1 MKICICGKGGSGKS
15 TVVTLLAH
23 AFNRIGKKV
32 IVLDSDES
40 NTSLF
45 WMLGFDHPPQPLM
58 DFLGGKK
65 KIQQKMIARF
75 SKGEDEPA
83 MSIWDMDA
91 IQSQSLPAGYSV
103 EKDGVMLIS
112 TGKIHQAM
120 EGCACPMGSV
130 SREFLKKFQTGD
142 EEVLIA
148 DMEAGIEHFGRG
160 LEAGVNGVVSVVAP
174 SLESILLAK
183 KVMELAQS
191 SGSAFYGAILNNMT
205 SKEQENQVVGRL
217 NDAGVP
223 SIGSIGFQEALQAAC
238 LAGKPLAEVMPPM
251 DLKGLVDTLLQK
263 QPDRQ
268 TA

>member
-15 TVVTLLAH
+15 TVVTLLTQT
-23 AFNRIGKKV
+23 FRGTGKKV

-45 WMLGFDHPPQPLM
+45 WMLGFDNPPQPLM

-83 MSIWDMDA
+83 MSIWDMET
-91 IQSQSLPAGYSV
+91 IQSQSMPAGYTV

-160 LEAGVNGVVSVVAP
+160 LEAGVNGVVSVVEP

-183 KVMELAQS
+183 KVMELARS
-191 SGSAFYGAILNNMT
+191 AGTAFYGAILNKMA
-205 SKEQENQVVGRL
+205 SEEQENQVLGRL

-223 SIGSIGFQEALQAAC
+223 LIGSIEFQETLQAAC
-238 LAGKPLAEVMPPM
+238 LAGKPLIGVTPSM
-251 DLKGLVDTLLQK
+251 DLRGLVDILLQK
-263 QPDRQ
+263 QEEGQ
-268 TA
+268 TR

>member
-15 TVVTLLAH
+15 TVVALLAQ
-23 AFNRIGKKV
+23 AFRYVGKKV

-40 NTSLF
+40 NTGLF

-83 MSIWDMDA
+83 MSIWELET
-91 IQSQSLPAGYSV
+91 IKSRSLPAGYAA

-130 SREFLKKFQTGD
+130 SREFLKKFQTGA

-160 LEAGVNGVVSVVAP
+160 LEAGVNGVVSVVEP

-183 KVMELAQS
+183 KVMDLAQS
-191 SGSAFYGAILNNMT
+191 AGTAFYGAILNKFS
-205 SKEQENQVVGRL
+205 SKEQEIQVVGRL
-217 NDAGVP
+217 NAAGVP
-223 SIGSIGFQEALQAAC
+223 LIGSIGFQDALQTAC
-238 LAGKPLAEVMPPM
+238 LAGKPLADLTPSM
-251 DLKGLVDTLLQK
+251 DLKGLVDILLQK
-263 QPDRQ
+263 QEGEQ
-268 TA
+268 KA

>member
-15 TVVTLLAH
+15 TVVALLTQ
-23 AFNRIGKKV
+23 AFRGTGKKV

-45 WMLGFDHPPQPLM
+45 WMLGFDKPPQSLM

-65 KIQQKMIARF
+65 KVQQKMVARS

-83 MSIWDMDA
+83 MSIWDMET
-91 IQSQSLPAGYSV
+91 IQSQSMPAGYTV

-130 SREFLKKFQTGD
+130 SRKFLKKFQTGD
-142 EEVLIA
+142 EEVLVV

-160 LEAGVNGVVSVVAP
+160 LERVSTAWSVWW
-174 SLESILLAK
+174 S
-183 KVMELAQS
+183 
-191 SGSAFYGAILNNMT
+191 
-205 SKEQENQVVGRL
+205 
-217 NDAGVP
+217 
-223 SIGSIGFQEALQAAC
+223 
-238 LAGKPLAEVMPPM
+238 PLWNRFFW
-251 DLKGLVDTLLQK
+251 QK
-263 QPDRQ
+263 R
-268 TA
+268 

>member
-1 MKICICGKGGSGKS
+1 MKMCICGKGGSGKS
-15 TVVTLLAH
+15 TVVTLLTH
-23 AFNRIGKKV
+23 AFRSVGKKV

-45 WMLGFDHPPQPLM
+45 WMLGFDNPPQPLM

-83 MSIWDMDA
+83 MSIWDMET
-91 IQSQSLPAGYSV
+91 IQSRSLPAGYAV
-103 EKDGVMLIS
+103 EKDGIMLVS

-130 SREFLKKFQTGD
+130 SREFLKKFQTAN

-160 LEAGVNGVVSVVAP
+160 LEAGVDGVACVVEP
-174 SLESILLAK
+174 SLESIHLAK
-183 KVMELAQS
+183 KVMDLARS
-191 SGSAFYGAILNNMT
+191 AGSTFYGAILNKIA
-205 SKEQENQVVGRL
+205 SKKQENQVVDRL
-217 NDAGVP
+217 NDAGV
-223 SIGSIGFQEALQAAC
+223 SLIGSIGFQEALQAAC
-238 LAGKPLAEVMPPM
+238 LAGKPLAEAPPM
-251 DLKGLVDTLLQK
+251 AAKGIVDILLQK
-263 QPDRQ
+263 DVGD

>member
-15 TVVTLLAH
+15 TVVTLLTQ
-23 AFNRIGKKV
+23 AFRKVGKKV

-45 WMLGFDHPPQPLM
+45 WMLGFDRPPQSLM

-75 SKGEDEPA
+75 SRGEDEPA
-83 MSIWDMDA
+83 MSIWDMET
-91 IQSQSLPAGYSV
+91 IQSQSMPAGYAL
-103 EKDGVMLIS
+103 EKDGVILIS

-142 EEVLIA
+142 EEVLVA

-160 LEAGVNGVVSVVAP
+160 LEAGIDGVVSVVEP

-183 KVMELAQS
+183 KIMDLSRSA
-191 SGSAFYGAILNNMT
+191 GTAFYGTILNKIA
-205 SKEQENQVVGRL
+205 SKEQENQVIGRL
-217 NDAGVP
+217 NDAGVKP
-223 SIGSIGFQEALQAAC
+223 IGSIGFQDALQNAC
-238 LAGKPLAEVMPPM
+238 LSGRPLSEVSLSM
-251 DLKGLVDTLLQK
+251 DLSEIAEKLLQK
-263 QPDRQ
+263 QESGQ
-268 TA
+268 

>member
-15 TVVTLLAH
+15 TVVALLTQ
-23 AFNRIGKKV
+23 AFRSIGKKV

-45 WMLGFDHPPQPLM
+45 WILGFDHPSRPLM

-65 KIQQKMIARF
+65 KIQQKMIAQF

-83 MSIWDMDA
+83 MSIWDMET
-91 IQSQSLPAGYSV
+91 IQSQSMPAGYAL
-103 EKDGVMLIS
+103 EKDGVILIS

-142 EEVLIA
+142 KEVLIA

-160 LEAGVNGVVSVVAP
+160 LEAGVDGVVSVVEP
-174 SLESILLAK
+174 SLESIHLAK
-183 KVMELAQS
+183 KVMDLARS
-191 SGSAFYGAILNNMT
+191 AGSAFYGAILNKMA
-205 SKEQENQVVGRL
+205 SKEQENQVVERL
-217 NDAGVP
+217 NDVGVP
-223 SIGSIGFQEALQAAC
+223 LIGSIGFQDALQNAC
-238 LAGKPLAEVMPPM
+238 LAGKPLSEVTLSMN
-251 DLKGLVDTLLQK
+251 LSGIVDNLLQK
-263 QPDRQ
+263 QEKGKS
-268 TA
+268 A

>member
-15 TVVTLLAH
+15 TVVALLTH
-23 AFNRIGKKV
+23 GFISVGKKV

-45 WMLGFDHPPQPLM
+45 WMLGFDKPPQSLM

-75 SKGEDEPA
+75 TKGEDEPA
-83 MSIWDMDA
+83 MSIWDMET
-91 IQSQSLPAGYSV
+91 IQSQSMPTGYAV

-112 TGKIHQAM
+112 TGKIQQAM

-130 SREFLKKFQTGD
+130 SREFLKKFQTGAN
-142 EEVLIA
+142 EVLLA

-160 LEAGVNGVVSVVAP
+160 LEAGVDGVVGVVEP
-174 SLESILLAK
+174 SLESILLTK
-183 KVMELAQS
+183 KMMELAR
-191 SGSAFYGAILNNMT
+191 SAGTTFYGAILNKMA
-205 SKEQENQVVGRL
+205 SIEQENQVIGRL

-223 SIGSIGFQEALQAAC
+223 FIGSIGFQETLQAAC
-238 LAGKPLAEVMPPM
+238 LAGKPLADVAQSMN
-251 DLKGLVDTLLQK
+251 LKGLVEVLLQK
-263 QPDRQ
+263 QEGKQ
-268 TA
+268 TT

>member
-15 TVVTLLAH
+15 TVVALLAQ
-23 AFNRIGKKV
+23 AFRNVGTKV

-40 NTSLF
+40 NTSLY
-45 WMLGFDHPPQPLM
+45 WMLGFDKPPQPLM

-65 KIQQKMIARF
+65 QIQQKMIARF

-83 MSIWDMDA
+83 MSIWDMDT
-91 IQSQSLPAGYSV
+91 IQSRSLPAGYAA
-103 EKDGVMLIS
+103 EKDGILLIS

-130 SREFLKKFQTGD
+130 SREFLKKFQTAD

-160 LEAGVNGVVSVVAP
+160 LEAGVNGVVGVVEP
-174 SLESILLAK
+174 SLESIFLAK

-191 SGSAFYGAILNNMT
+191 AGSAFYGAILNKMA
-205 SKEQENQVVGRL
+205 SKEQEHQVVGRL
-217 NDAGVP
+217 KDAGVP
-223 SIGSIGFQEALQAAC
+223 LIGSIGFQEALQAAC
-238 LAGKPLAEVMPPM
+238 LAGRPLSEVTLPM
-251 DLKGLVDTLLQK
+251 DLSGFVDKLLQK
-263 QPDRQ
+263 QESGQ
-268 TA
+268 YV

>member
-15 TVVTLLAH
+15 TVVALLTQ
-23 AFNRIGKKV
+23 AFRGIGKKV

-45 WMLGFDHPPQPLM
+45 WMLGFDNPPQPLM

-75 SKGEDEPA
+75 SRGEDEPA
-83 MSIWDMDA
+83 MSIWDMET
-91 IQSQSLPAGYSV
+91 IQSHSMPAGYTV

-130 SREFLKKFQTGD
+130 SREFLKKLQTGD

-160 LEAGVNGVVSVVAP
+160 LEAGIDGVVSVVEP

-183 KVMELAQS
+183 KVMDLSRSA
-191 SGSAFYGAILNNMT
+191 GTAFYGAILNKMV
-205 SKEQENQVVGRL
+205 SKDQENEVVGRL

-223 SIGSIGFQEALQAAC
+223 SLGSIGFQDALQNAC
-238 LAGKPLAEVMPPM
+238 LAGRPLSEVTLPM
-251 DLKGLVDTLLQK
+251 DLSGFADQLLQQQESGQK
-263 QPDRQ
+263 
-268 TA
+268 T

>member
-15 TVVTLLAH
+15 TIVTLLAQ
-23 AFNRIGKKV
+23 AFRHEGKKV

-45 WMLGFDHPPQPLM
+45 WMLGFDNPPKPLM

-83 MSIWDMDA
+83 MSIWEMES
-91 IQSQSLPAGYSV
+91 IKRQSLPEGYAV
-103 EKDGVMLIS
+103 EKDSVMLIS

-160 LEAGVNGVVSVVAP
+160 LEAGVNGVVSVVEP

-183 KVMELAQS
+183 KVMDLARS
-191 SGSAFYGAILNNMT
+191 AGSEFYGAILNKI
-205 SKEQENQVVGRL
+205 SSEEQENKVAGRL
-217 NDAGVP
+217 NDTGVP
-223 SIGSIGFQEALQAAC
+223 LIGSIGFQDALQNAC
-238 LAGKPLAEVMPPM
+238 LAGRPLADVTPNM
-251 DLKGLVDTLLQK
+251 DLSGIVDILLQK
-263 QPDRQ
+263 QESGQ
-268 TA
+268 KT